1 MRSIKKKIIDLKSM
15 KDAQF
20 QSFHY
25 DDYNLGLYNG
35 IELSLSIMEEREP
48 KYLTLPLEE
57 NI

>member
-1 MRSIKKKIIDLKSM
+1 M

-20 QSFHY
+20 QSFDY

>member
-1 MRSIKKKIIDLKSM
+1 MRNIKKKISDLRSM

-20 QSFHY
+20 QSFDY

>member
-1 MRSIKKKIIDLKSM
+1 MRSTKKKISDMKSM

-35 IELSLSIMEEREP
+35 IELCLAIMEEREP

>member
-1 MRSIKKKIIDLKSM
+1 M

-20 QSFHY
+20 QSFDY

-35 IELSLSIMEEREP
+35 IELCLAIMEEREP
-48 KYLTLPLEE
+48 KYLTLPIEK